1 MTPEEIAK
9 FAKAF
14 PTGKTKPSEVAQQ
27 LKIAMEGAQGIRV
40 NEVCFVATD
49 SRLKDATSVAAQL
62 AAASIGDD
70 KDQFRQ
76 LLNDPQKLLEL
87 IAAGLILSGGIAVL
101 RVSPGGPAVW
111 AAATVSTAVIL
122 CWPRLHPLVLFA
134 AGGALFGLADA
145 IGLW

>member
-1 MTPEEIAK
+1 MAHDPKEHVMDSPAFEFFTSLFKDEVVLHLPRIGNFQITK
-9 FAKAF
+9 FM
-14 PTGKTKPSEVAQQ
+14 
-27 LKIAMEGAQGIRV
+27 I
-40 NEVCFVATD
+40 
-49 SRLKDATSVAAQL
+49 
-62 AAASIGDD
+62 
-70 KDQFRQ
+70 
-76 LLNDPQKLLEL
+76 LEL